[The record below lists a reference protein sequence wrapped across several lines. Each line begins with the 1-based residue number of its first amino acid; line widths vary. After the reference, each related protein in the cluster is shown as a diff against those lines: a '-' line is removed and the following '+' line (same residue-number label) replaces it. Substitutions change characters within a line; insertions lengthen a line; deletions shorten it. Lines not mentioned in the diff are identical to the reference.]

1 MRPLQTT
8 MDGVL
13 EVLLAHAC
21 LICQL
26 PGARQMVSRLKPIAR
41 AEFRAV
47 LNRLF
52 LKASQL
58 VQVGIALL
66 VTVGVSV

>member
-1 MRPLQTT
+1 
-8 MDGVL
+8 
-13 EVLLAHAC
+13 
-21 LICQL
+21 
-26 PGARQMVSRLKPIAR
+26 MVSRLKPIAR

-52 LKASQL
+52 LEASQL
-58 VQVGIALL
+58 VQVGMALL